1 MLIVKTVHKEKY
13 LEVLP
18 MKKIGFYDNRD
29 FLNTI
34 DIHESEDSILLLAR
48 KKIILPERKII
59 VEKPEGL
66 SLLQYQPDT
75 DGEFGRTSTGII
87 LSR

>member
-1 MLIVKTVHKEKY
+1 MTNDELKRIE
-13 LEVLP
+13 
-18 MKKIGFYDNRD
+18 
-29 FLNTI
+29 FLNTVDTQI
-34 DIHESEDSILLLAR
+34 IEGSLLLLAK

>member
-1 MLIVKTVHKEKY
+1 MTNDELKRIE
-13 LEVLP
+13 
-18 MKKIGFYDNRD
+18 
-29 FLNTI
+29 FLNTVDTQI
-34 DIHESEDSILLLAR
+34 IEGSLLLLAK

-59 VEKPEGL
+59 VEKPETL

-75 DGEFGRTSTGII
+75 DGEFGRTATGII

>member
-1 MLIVKTVHKEKY
+1 MTNDELKRIE
-13 LEVLP
+13 
-18 MKKIGFYDNRD
+18 
-29 FLNTI
+29 FLNTVDTQKI
-34 DIHESEDSILLLAR
+34 EGYFLLLAK

-59 VEKPEGL
+59 VEKPEAL

-87 LSR
+87 LSI

>member
-1 MLIVKTVHKEKY
+1 
-13 LEVLP
+13 
-18 MKKIGFYDNRD
+18 MKNMD
-29 FLNTI
+29 FRNAEFFNTI
-34 DIHESEDSILLLAR
+34 ATQEIEGTELILAR

-59 VEKPEGL
+59 VEKTMGISL
-66 SLLQYQPDT
+66 SQYQPDY

>member
-1 MLIVKTVHKEKY
+1 
-13 LEVLP
+13 
-18 MKKIGFYDNRD
+18 MKNKNFGNTEYF
-29 FLNTI
+29 NTI
-34 DIHESEDSILLLAR
+34 VTQETEDSDLLLAR

>member
-1 MLIVKTVHKEKY
+1 
-13 LEVLP
+13 
-18 MKKIGFYDNRD
+18 MKNMD
-29 FLNTI
+29 FRNADFFNTI
-34 DIHESEDSILLLAR
+34 VTQEIDGTELLLAR

-59 VEKPEGL
+59 VEKPMGISL
-66 SLLQYQPDT
+66 SQYQQDV

>member
-1 MLIVKTVHKEKY
+1 MKNMNFGNTVY
-13 LEVLP
+13 
-18 MKKIGFYDNRD
+18 F
-29 FLNTI
+29 NTI
-34 DIHESEDSILLLAR
+34 ITQKIDGSDLLLAR

-59 VEKPEGL
+59 MEKPEGL

>member
-1 MLIVKTVHKEKY
+1 MGNRRLMNNTEYFSMIDTCETEGTMLI
-13 LEVLP
+13 
-18 MKKIGFYDNRD
+18 
-29 FLNTI
+29 
-34 DIHESEDSILLLAR
+34 LAR

-59 VEKPEGL
+59 VEKPMGISL
-66 SLLQYQPDT
+66 SQYQPDG

>member
-1 MLIVKTVHKEKY
+1 MTNGELKRIE
-13 LEVLP
+13 
-18 MKKIGFYDNRD
+18 
-29 FLNTI
+29 FLNTVDTQI
-34 DIHESEDSILLLAR
+34 IEGSLLLLAK

-59 VEKPEGL
+59 VEKPETL

-75 DGEFGRTSTGII
+75 DGEFGRTATGII

>member
-1 MLIVKTVHKEKY
+1 MKNMDFRNADFFTTIVTQE
-13 LEVLP
+13 
-18 MKKIGFYDNRD
+18 
-29 FLNTI
+29 I
-34 DIHESEDSILLLAR
+34 DGTELLMAR

-59 VEKPEGL
+59 MEKLMGISL
-66 SLLQYQPDT
+66 SQYQQDV

>member
-1 MLIVKTVHKEKY
+1 
-13 LEVLP
+13 
-18 MKKIGFYDNRD
+18 MKNMNFGNTDYF
-29 FLNTI
+29 NTI
-34 DIHESEDSILLLAR
+34 VTQKIEGFDLLLAR

-59 VEKPEGL
+59 VEKPETL

-75 DGEFGRTSTGII
+75 DGEFGRTATGII

>member
-1 MLIVKTVHKEKY
+1 MTNDELKRIE
-13 LEVLP
+13 
-18 MKKIGFYDNRD
+18 
-29 FLNTI
+29 FLNTVDTQI
-34 DIHESEDSILLLAR
+34 IEGSLLLAK

>member
-1 MLIVKTVHKEKY
+1 MTNDKLKKTE
-13 LEVLP
+13 
-18 MKKIGFYDNRD
+18 
-29 FLNTI
+29 FLNTVDTQKI
-34 DIHESEDSILLLAR
+34 EGSLLLLAR

-59 VEKPEGL
+59 MEKPEEL

>member
-1 MLIVKTVHKEKY
+1 MTNDKLKKTE
-13 LEVLP
+13 
-18 MKKIGFYDNRD
+18 
-29 FLNTI
+29 FLNTVYTQKI
-34 DIHESEDSILLLAR
+34 EGSLLLLAR

-59 VEKPEGL
+59 MEKPEGL

-75 DGEFGRTSTGII
+75 DGEFGRTSTEII

>member
-1 MLIVKTVHKEKY
+1 MLTALDRKEKKSMTNDE
-13 LEVLP
+13 LKRIE
-18 MKKIGFYDNRD
+18 
-29 FLNTI
+29 FLNTVDTQI
-34 DIHESEDSILLLAR
+34 IEGSLLLLAK

>member
-1 MLIVKTVHKEKY
+1 MRNDELKRIE
-13 LEVLP
+13 
-18 MKKIGFYDNRD
+18 
-29 FLNTI
+29 FLNTVDTQI
-34 DIHESEDSILLLAR
+34 IEGSLLLLAK

>member
-1 MLIVKTVHKEKY
+1 
-13 LEVLP
+13 
-18 MKKIGFYDNRD
+18 MKNMNFGNTEYF
-29 FLNTI
+29 NTI
-34 DIHESEDSILLLAR
+34 VTQKIDGSDLLLVS

-59 VEKPEGL
+59 VEKPEGF
-66 SLLQYQPDT
+66 SLLQYQLDT

>member
-1 MLIVKTVHKEKY
+1 MTNDKLKKTE
-13 LEVLP
+13 
-18 MKKIGFYDNRD
+18 
-29 FLNTI
+29 FLNTVDRQKI
-34 DIHESEDSILLLAR
+34 EGSLLLLAR

-59 VEKPEGL
+59 MEKPEGL

>member
-1 MLIVKTVHKEKY
+1 MTNNGLKKT
-13 LEVLP
+13 
-18 MKKIGFYDNRD
+18 D
-29 FLNTI
+29 FLNTVDAQKI
-34 DIHESEDSILLLAR
+34 EGFLLLLAS

-59 VEKPEGL
+59 VEKPERL
-66 SLLQYQPDT
+66 SLLQYQLDT

>member
-1 MLIVKTVHKEKY
+1 MTNDELKRIE
-13 LEVLP
+13 
-18 MKKIGFYDNRD
+18 
-29 FLNTI
+29 FLNTVDTQKI
-34 DIHESEDSILLLAR
+34 EGSFLLLAK

-59 VEKPEGL
+59 VEKPEAL

-87 LSR
+87 LSI